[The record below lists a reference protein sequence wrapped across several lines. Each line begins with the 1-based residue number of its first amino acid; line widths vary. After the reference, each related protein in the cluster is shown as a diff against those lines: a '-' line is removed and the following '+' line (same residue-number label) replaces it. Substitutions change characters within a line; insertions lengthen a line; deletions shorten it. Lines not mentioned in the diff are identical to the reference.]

1 MANYTAGSVT
11 AEINLDTTKFK
22 KAIESLKGEIKQ
34 LNSEFKSV
42 NGGSGVTDE
51 IKKLKSEINSLK
63 KVNENYKKQLKRL
76 REDFNKTF
84 GEGAKEIASLKKA
97 LADLGNAHIMPK
109 GLESFLRQFSEAEL
123 TVKRTSTEIDNAIR
137 KFAQFSK
144 RISPVNIGKT
154 YSNNWD
160 TTLSQL
166 EKASTTFRNFENNFN
181 DYHKS
186 VLEDYLNKNPL
197 GGVFAGLK
205 EEQWSFFEAA
215 TKGWEDYQKR
225 LSMVADSLKA
235 KWHSLTAELAK
246 ANAAQYK
253 YWKQTRG
260 SSGVEGWNAQP
271 LQFSGYNSY
280 LQQDLTKMAG
290 EVAKYEA
297 EIQSGARVTLDFKE
311 KLVLLA
317 EALKTT
323 GAEFN
328 RFGADVDKAVSSMS
342 RMAMSNEAANEISRM
357 EAKLKH
363 FSSVS
368 ETNSKALSKFGE
380 RITILKDKLRVLE
393 QAFNNGKITERQY
406 SAEVEKTSKDIAKLN
421 AEIQKMIR
429 ELSLGN
435 ITIGKN
441 GEVISKSSAEFKK
454 MGNSMNQTAH
464 SGRILSNTLY
474 QIRGALLS
482 LKMIFTA
489 MGGMALWGFAMEI
502 AEGVKETFK
511 AKNEME
517 AQLQQNKKVDA
528 SGIQYFNKELN
539 ELTDTYKK
547 INKYS
552 IGETVSA
559 IGLEFDLNAKQM
571 AESLDVVSMIQSEY
585 VRAGRKESEAALAV
599 KDILQGEFQRLSRET
614 GVGKDELL
622 AYGWN
627 GDKTDV
633 EGLMK
638 ALRKAALDRHWDIFA
653 KKATSLNDVM
663 TILKSRMNETG
674 ADILQSV
681 TPMIVEGF
689 NMMIGAIEWLQ
700 KAFESLGP
708 LGQNLALFGGG
719 GALFTGILTALPM
732 VAKGMGLADIATI
745 GWGKSLATTALNL
758 NKTTV
763 AQYGFRKALAEVI
776 TGTKASD
783 LANVRSTKAIMGRI
797 LGVKQ
802 SVLAEKGYM
811 TALVH
816 SKGILKNHT
825 GATNIA
831 KISSM
836 GLAQK
841 VAYLTNNMKLQDAQ
855 ALGTGRAILKTA
867 TSFKVLKIAIL
878 GVTGIA
884 LVAWLSSVAA
894 QAAQTKENID
904 AFNEIAASGYD
915 KLSDARKQ
923 VDDYQ
928 AIMDKY
934 QEGTDKYNQAKANKE
949 IVKGNVRELETATQ
963 LVGSYK
969 LQNKER
975 EKNIKLATQQF
986 RKNNLIEAGNDPAA
1000 ATEKAAGWTDKIEAA
1015 QQAITNSYQKQY
1027 DWLEAS
1033 SKHIS
1038 ANVGNLK
1045 AAGANQEQLNK
1056 YIYEYSAV
1064 AEEAGEHLKQ
1074 FYQGDMSALAYY
1086 AWDRIRLVWIDI
1098 SNHPEVVK
1106 LMNTLGDTWRSWQ
1119 PTLKAIAKFLSD
1131 IGLKLVELANAFL
1144 STDFGQQTALWA
1156 TLAGAVGLV
1165 GWKFKGTIG
1174 SVKNVLSKF
1183 KTLGSKLK
1191 DLADKWKNVGD
1202 KAEEANE
1209 KMGGKNKDKDKD
1221 KDKGKNK
1228 DKDKDNIPS
1237 TSTGG
1242 INGDSKGTWWETTS
1256 KQLGQDATKY
1266 VRAAA
1271 AIAAGMLLISE
1282 AILMLAVP
1290 MWSLSQVGK
1299 YFKSVEP
1306 NIKQGIEGL
1315 KLIAPVMAIFLP
1327 PVVALMVLMDRFGN
1341 AITWDRM
1348 GDAFLKSAVGIA
1360 MAVTLVAEA
1369 IFLLAEPLIG
1379 LGAIGAVYGAFKANV
1394 HQGIEAIKATNE
1406 ALYAL
1411 VPWIPVFAAG
1421 IALAAITI
1429 GTEGIGGVAIAA
1441 AAAGI
1446 AIGVGLVTEAIYT
1459 LSLPLMAVAR
1469 MGDIATDLDG
1479 VKRGAE
1485 ALKVTAEALGYV
1497 EQAMGAL
1504 AVVKWELL
1512 ADYVA
1517 QLIGKALN
1525 IDLSSLTGEG
1535 GVFQQLEKFAQDFAK
1550 VNITPIDTAKAETLK
1565 TVAANIDTVSEALK
1579 TVKDAAAKLPKFG
1592 QDMSNNFG
1600 NGLGDAAM
1608 QGAEAETT
1616 DTASFFEQ
1624 IKKPIEDLN
1633 TFVTDFNN
1641 MAVTPPDTT
1650 KVEAINQ
1657 ASSMITQVKSAVDNL
1672 NAVLGGAV
1680 DAGWNANMASGGI
1693 GAAVS
1698 GFVFGLGGG
1707 TGEYSSSLGTSLSQ
1721 MYNAIKDIMTFT
1733 QKVNGLTGGGEGGN
1747 ASVTSAVDMVTA
1759 VDNAI
1764 QNLQNTLSTAAPN
1777 VKESAKAI
1785 GTGIKDGVK
1794 EGMNGMSEGVIQQV
1808 TTALNAAKPYASTYG
1823 KGVGGSGKSGFQA
1836 EFKIKEAVSTELGYA
1851 LSEMEG
1857 KKQEFYDKGYA
1868 LGKSSADG
1876 FKAGE
1881 DSHSPGIIA
1890 RTMFAEMGY
1899 VSQSL
1904 DDAISTVPQ
1913 KAYALG
1919 NALATNFTPQFATD
1933 FGLTDM
1939 SAFETG
1945 LQGITTAANDT
1956 NLQTSMAFQNMN
1968 LTANTSMTGMTNSI
1982 NGAFSNIQQNTTS
1995 RYSQLVSTTRVSLN
2009 NMQSQTTK
2017 NINAIK
2023 TSWKGMQ
2030 NALIQSA
2037 ENIRSETG
2045 SKIKSLENNM
2055 ASFWSKVQNPSTLMQ
2070 SAAGPINGSSTI
2082 RRRSRPSS
2090 LSGSNGGTSRR
2101 RYAAGPFKTGKKY
2114 TGITTS
2120 FNNSGKSYGMKVR
2133 NLLAEYLQCLS
2144 DGGNCA
2150 MGSGWSF
2157 NWSKDIQDALMT
2169 WHTHFG
2175 EIYDGKLRVG
2185 SFENDD
2191 FPVRGDADIFK
2202 NYVYDAI
2209 SKTQYQGYFNSK
2221 CGDDPIAAYN
2231 SGHFNCWDG
2240 ANIVM
2245 RLASAFGFS
2254 SHRVWG
2260 SWDGIPHVWAHV
2272 DGVGDIDAT
2281 AIQGGYGLFASKVR
2295 AAGPLK
2301 VRNSSKGDATGFG
2314 DTHNYGDVNVTINVY
2329 GDDVEVN
2336 ENKVDKSTA
2345 KQIIDILGVNPA
2357 TGQ

>member
-1 MANYTAGSVT
+1 MSGYTAGSVT

-42 NGGSGVTDE
+42 NGGSEVTDE
-51 IKKLKSEINSLK
+51 IKKLKAELDSLK
-63 KVNENYKKQLKRL
+63 ETNENYRNTIKDLRKANEDLIKSFESSKK
-76 REDFNKTF
+76 D
-84 GEGAKEIASLKKA
+84 
-97 LADLGNAHIMPK
+97 
-109 GLESFLRQFSEAEL
+109 
-123 TVKRTSTEIDNAIR
+123 VK
-137 KFAQFSK
+137 
-144 RISPVNIGKT
+144 
-154 YSNNWD
+154 
-160 TTLSQL
+160 
-166 EKASTTFRNFENNFN
+166 
-181 DYHKS
+181 
-186 VLEDYLNKNPL
+186 
-197 GGVFAGLK
+197 
-205 EEQWSFFEAA
+205 
-215 TKGWEDYQKR
+215 DYQKN
-225 LSMVADSLKA
+225 LDTVADSAKKVEKVMRNTSRNKPTFIPAGDSELDIMERKLNKLVEMGNKTSIDYMPIEKLENVANKAERQLKKLNQEANSVTFDGKVVYEQWRNEIQKTIAELDKLKFKASDDKRGQTYSGYAQWSSQINEAVSSILPQFEGLEGHISRVKKELESIHKYFPLTEKTFEPAIKGAEQLRQRIA
-235 KWHSLTAELAK
+235 KIAEQTKLTFETMQVELAK

-253 YWKQTRG
+253 YWQQSRG
-260 SSGVEGWNAQP
+260 SSGQWDAKPLPIKGYNDYLKVVKQATEATRQFEATHKQVAINLNTYKSNLTGVNRELDKLAQSSRRVKNAQ
-271 LQFSGYNSY
+271 LQ
-280 LQQDLTKMAG
+280 LQYYQRTDWLNQYKGNMKEINAQLEKQTANTRNAGRGLT
-290 EVAKYEA
+290 
-297 EIQSGARVTLDFKE
+297 S
-311 KLVLLA
+311 
-317 EALKTT
+317 
-323 GAEFN
+323 FN
-328 RFGADVDKAVSSMS
+328 DGVVK
-342 RMAMSNEAANEISRM
+342 
-357 EAKLKH
+357 
-363 FSSVS
+363 
-368 ETNSKALSKFGE
+368 
-380 RITILKDKLRVLE
+380 
-393 QAFNNGKITERQY
+393 
-406 SAEVEKTSKDIAKLN
+406 
-421 AEIQKMIR
+421 
-429 ELSLGN
+429 
-435 ITIGKN
+435 
-441 GEVISKSSAEFKK
+441 
-454 MGNSMNQTAH
+454 TAH

-614 GVGKDELL
+614 GVGKDELV

-653 KKATSLNDVM
+653 KKATSLTDVM

-825 GATNIA
+825 GATNVA

-923 VDDYQ
+923 ADDYQ

-934 QEGTDKYNQAKANKE
+934 QEGTDKYKQAKANKE
-949 IVKGNVRELETATQ
+949 IVEGNIKELETATQ

-1000 ATEKAAGWTDKIEAA
+1000 ATEKAAGWTNKIEAA

-1038 ANVGNLK
+1038 ENVGNLK

-1086 AWDRIRLVWIDI
+1086 AWDRIRLAWIDI

-1106 LMNTLGDTWRSWQ
+1106 LMNTLNDTWRSWQ

-1360 MAVTLVAEA
+1360 MAITLVAEA

-1429 GTEGIGGVAIAA
+1429 GTEGIGGIAIVA

-1469 MGDIATDLDG
+1469 IGDITTDLDG

-1497 EQAMGAL
+1497 EQGMRSL
-1504 AVVKWELL
+1504 TLVRWELL

-1641 MAVTPPDTT
+1641 MSVTPPDTT

-1672 NAVLGGAV
+1672 NATLGGAV

-1747 ASVTSAVDMVTA
+1747 ASVTAAVDMVTA

-1777 VKESAKAI
+1777 VKSSALAI

-1794 EGMNGMSEGVIQQV
+1794 EGLNGLDTDIITKVAAAIS
-1808 TTALNAAKPYASTYG
+1808 AAKPTAHTYG
-1823 KGVGGSGKSGFQA
+1823 QGLGDQGKQGVQQG
-1836 EFKIKEAVSTELGYA
+1836 FKIKDAISTELGYA
-1851 LSEMEG
+1851 LTEMEN

-1868 LGKSSADG
+1868 LGKASADG

-1956 NLQTSMAFQNMN
+1956 NLQTSMAFNNMS

-1982 NGAFSNIQQNTTS
+1982 NGAFSNIQQSTTS

-2009 NMQSQTTK
+2009 SMQSQTTK

-2023 TSWKGMQ
+2023 TSWRGMQ

-2045 SKIKSLENNM
+2045 AKIKSLENNM
-2055 ASFWSKVQNPSTLMQ
+2055 ASFWSKVQNPSTLMA
-2070 SAAGPINGSSTI
+2070 SAAGPINGSGTI
-2082 RRRSRPSS
+2082 RRRSTPTSIRRTSS
-2090 LSGSNGGTSRR
+2090 RKGTSKRT
-2101 RYAAGPFKTGKKY
+2101 YAAGPFKTGKKY

-2120 FNNSGKSYGMKVR
+2120 FNNSGSKYGLRIR

-2157 NWSKDIQDALMT
+2157 NWTKDIQDALMT

-2175 EIYDGKLRVG
+2175 EIYDDKLRVG

-2202 NYVYDAI
+2202 KYVYDAI
-2209 SKTQYQGYFNSK
+2209 SRTQYQGYFNSK
-2221 CGDDPIAAYN
+2221 CGDDPIAAYE

-2240 ANIVM
+2240 SNIVM